1 MANVKIP
8 LAFILEMDDVGWDDG
23 RDLRLAGKASRS
35 GLPRNHALEDYEMIR
50 ELANAAGKNIATALV
65 LGDLDKDN
73 VLRGEVGV
81 THDPNGWNR
90 AAEIDLEKSRKCV
103 DILESDGIDYILHG
117 LLHGRYAE
125 DGKRIN
131 EYEYLQS
138 RKNAE
143 GKREKYLPSEED
155 FRHRL
160 DLFFKIYDSWGM
172 KKPVR
177 GFVNP
182 GGISGIS
189 MADIER
195 MAKILYEYGI
205 RYWADEFKPEEL
217 GGGTLK
223 IINGVACFKW
233 RHNDHY
239 IPWEAYD
246 FDPDVLLPSYVEGSP
261 KNSCLHGSHWTN
273 YLRYNPKKNF
283 ENIPSWLNFYKRQG
297 EIFGSMNANSLDEAV
312 NQHIYYEFATLS
324 ETEDSVTV
332 DLSRLE
338 GNTLDVHKNEFY
350 LSFLHGNT
358 PKSCVG
364 GDMSF
369 YESHDEFDIY
379 KIIHTESKVLITY

>member
-1 MANVKIP
+1 MQKVKIP
-8 LAFILEMDDVGWDDG
+8 LSFILEMDDVGWDDG
-23 RDLRLAGKASRS
+23 RDLRLSGKASRS

-73 VLRGEVGV
+73 ILRGEVGV
-81 THDPNGWNR
+81 THDPHGWNR
-90 AAEIDLEKSRKCV
+90 AAEINLENSRKYIEV
-103 DILESDGIDYILHG
+103 LENSRIDYILHG

-131 EYEYLQS
+131 ELEYLCY

-143 GKREKYLPSEED
+143 GKLEKFLPSEED

-160 DLFFKIYDSWGM
+160 DLFFKIYNSWGM

-177 GFVNP
+177 GFVVP
-182 GGISGIS
+182 CGVSGLP
-189 MADIER
+189 MEQVEV

-205 RYWADEFKPEEL
+205 RYWADEFTYEML
-217 GGGTLK
+217 GGTIK
-223 IINGVACFKW
+223 VINGVACFRW

-246 FDPDVLLPSYVEGSP
+246 FDPDLLLTTYTDGSP
-261 KNSCLHGSHWTN
+261 KNSCFHGSHWTN

-283 ENIPSWLNFYKRQG
+283 ENIPSWFNFYKRQG
-297 EIFGSMNANSLDEAV
+297 EVFGSMNANSLDEAV
-312 NQHIYYEFATLS
+312 NQHIYYEFASLL
-324 ETEDSVTV
+324 ENEDSVTV
-332 DLSRLE
+332 DLSGLE

-350 LSFLHGNT
+350 LSFLHGT
-358 PKSCVG
+358 EPKKCEG
-364 GDMSF
+364 GEISL
-369 YESHDEFDIY
+369 YEKHGEFDIY
-379 KIIHTESKVLITY
+379 KIIHTESKVLITF